1 MVILILEKEEGTG
14 EDKIISKV
22 KEVSNM
28 AQAVKDK
35 GEGKHYLHYCYH
47 DKFLA
52 DGKSYKPCR
61 RMAI

>member
-1 MVILILEKEEGTG
+1 MVILILEKETGTG

-22 KEVSNM
+22 KEVSDM
-28 AQAVKDK
+28 KQAVKDK
-35 GEGKHYLHYCYH
+35 GTGKNYLHYCHH

-61 RMAI
+61 RMVI